1 MVLDIQLFRT
11 EEGRKQIKASN
22 QARFQSPEL
31 VDQVAEL
38 NDRVRTLRWEYS
50 QVRQKIKQIQI
61 QIGKLKRNKESVD
74 DQLIIEKQELETQAK
89 QLQTDEQENSQKMTD
104 LLNSIGN
111 LVHPSVPISQDEKDN
126 QVVNQFKSTIVY
138 PETIIPHHKL
148 LEKIGGYHQM
158 RGVKVIGHRGYFL
171 TGIGVKLNMALQRYA
186 MDFLD
191 QRGYQYIQPPL
202 MIKSDVM
209 AKTAELEDFRETLY
223 QIQNK
228 KKNNDI
234 ESSYLIATSEQPIS
248 AFHMN
253 ETVIRKNLPIKYAG
267 LSTCF
272 RKEAGAHG
280 QETWGIF
287 RVHQFE
293 KIEQFV
299 LADPDHSWEQQEEM
313 IKTAEEF
320 YQSLGLSYRVVSI
333 VSGALNNA
341 AAKKYD
347 LEAWFP
353 SYGEYKE
360 LVSCSNCTNYQSL
373 NLNIRL
379 DGNPSDHKY
388 PHLLNSTLCAT
399 QRTICCLLENYQTA
413 DGIIVPEKLRPYL
426 NGLELIPY
434 LT

>member
-11 EEGRKQIKASN
+11 EEGRHQIRKSN
-22 QARFQSPEL
+22 KTRFQSPDL
-31 VDQVAEL
+31 VDQVVKLDNNA
-38 NDRVRTLRWEYS
+38 RTIRSEYS
-50 QVRQKIKQIQI
+50 LTRKKIKEKQIM
-61 QIGKLKRNKESVD
+61 IGKMKRNKEPAA
-74 DQLIIEKQELETQAK
+74 DQLILEKKLLEEEAEKLQVNEKETTQQIA
-89 QLQTDEQENSQKMTD
+89 D

-111 LVHPSVPISQDEKDN
+111 IVHHSVPVGQDEKNN
-126 QVVNQFKSTIVY
+126 QIISQVEVSNKTL

-171 TGIGVKLNMALQRYA
+171 TGIGVKLNLALQRYA

-191 QRGYQYIQPPL
+191 QRKYQLVQPP
-202 MIKSDVM
+202 MMMKSEVM
-209 AKTAELEDFRETLY
+209 EKTAELDDFRETLY
-223 QIQNK
+223 HNSDQ
-228 KKNNDI
+228 DT
-234 ESSYLIATSEQPIS
+234 YLIATSEQPIS
-248 AFHMN
+248 AYHMD
-253 ETVIRKNLPIKYAG
+253 ETVIRKDLPIKYAG

-280 QETWGIF
+280 KETWGIF

-293 KIEQFV
+293 KVEQFV
-299 LADPDHSWEQQEEM
+299 IADPNNSWEIHQEM

-353 SYGEYKE
+353 SYQDYKE
-360 LVSCSNCTNYQSL
+360 LVSCSNCTDYQSL
-373 NLNIRL
+373 NLNIKL

-399 QRTICCLLENYQTA
+399 QRTICCILENYQTD

-426 NGLELIPY
+426 NDLELIPY
-434 LT
+434 LD